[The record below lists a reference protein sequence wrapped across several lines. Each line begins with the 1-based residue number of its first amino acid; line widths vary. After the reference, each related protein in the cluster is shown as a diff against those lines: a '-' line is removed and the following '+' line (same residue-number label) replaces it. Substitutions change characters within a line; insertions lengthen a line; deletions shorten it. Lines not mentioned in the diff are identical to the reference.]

1 MMSTLGTVV
10 MMLATLLTALQA
22 TKTAG
27 VLFIAGLWMIYS
39 G

>member
-1 MMSTLGTVV
+1 MSTLGFVL

-22 TKTAG
+22 GNIAG
-27 VLFIAGLWMIYS
+27 VLYVIGLWMIYH